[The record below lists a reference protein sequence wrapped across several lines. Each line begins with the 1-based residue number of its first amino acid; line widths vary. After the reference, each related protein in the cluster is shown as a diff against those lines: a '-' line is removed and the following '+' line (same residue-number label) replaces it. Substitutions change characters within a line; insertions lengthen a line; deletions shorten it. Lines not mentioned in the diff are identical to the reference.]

1 MDSEKNKIPEN
12 VKTIHFIAICGTGM
26 GAVAGM
32 LKDMGYVVTGSD
44 HGVYPPMSDFLIRK
58 NIAVNNGFDAKNLSH
73 NPDLVI
79 VGNAVIKNNPEA
91 VATKEK
97 GLFYCSMPQA
107 INHFIVGSKK
117 VLMIT
122 GTHGKTT
129 TSSILAWI
137 LYKAGADPS
146 FFIGGILKNFNSNY
160 RLGEGEYIIIE
171 GDEYDTAFFNKIPKF
186 LHYDPFMAIITS
198 IEFDHADIF
207 KDLDHIKSMFE
218 KLILN
223 LSPRSAVFPFNGD
236 KNVMELIKKDLP
248 CAVMDYGKSK
258 NGYWRI
264 GDFNIKSPYVEFEVY
279 KKGRLYGIFETR
291 LMGEHNLLNALLAI
305 GVADGLGIDKICVK
319 EALKTFDGIK
329 RRQEIRGVAKSV
341 TIMDD
346 FAHHPTAVKETIK
359 AAKPFYPGGRLIAVF
374 EPRTNTSMRRI
385 FQDAYPP
392 AFDNADIICLRK
404 PSRLDKIPENE
415 RIDHKILVEN
425 IRKRGKDAY
434 GFDTTDSI
442 IDFVEEMAK
451 PGDLVLIMSNG
462 GFDNIHE
469 RLLKRLG

>member
-1 MDSEKNKIPEN
+1 MNPEKNKIPDN

-26 GAVAGM
+26 GALAGM
-32 LKDMGYVVTGSD
+32 LKDMGYIVTGSD
-44 HGVYPPMSDFLIRK
+44 QGVYPPMSDFLARK
-58 NIAVNNGFDAKNLSH
+58 KIAVTNGFNAKNLSH
-73 NPDLVI
+73 DPDLVI

-107 INHFIVGSKK
+107 INHFIVDDKK
-117 VLMIT
+117 VLMVT

-137 LYKAGADPS
+137 LHKAGADPS

-160 RLGEGEYIIIE
+160 RLGKGEYIIME

-186 LHYDPFMAIITS
+186 LHYDPFATIITS

-207 KDLDHIKSMFE
+207 KNLDHIKSMFE
-218 KLILN
+218 KLILK
-223 LSPRSAVFPFNGD
+223 LSHKSALFPFNGD
-236 KNVMELIKKDLP
+236 KNVMELTRKKPLS
-248 CAVMDYGKSK
+248 VMDYGKNK
-258 NGYWRI
+258 NGYWSI
-264 GDFNIKSPYVEFEVY
+264 GDFYIKPPLVEFEVL
-279 KKGRLYGIFETR
+279 KKGEFYGAFETT
-291 LMGEHNLLNALLAI
+291 LMGEHNLLNTLSAI
-305 GVADGLGIDKICVK
+305 GVADAIGLDKKSISN
-319 EALKTFDGIK
+319 ALKTFTGIK
-329 RRQEIRGVAKSV
+329 RRQEIRGIAKGV

-359 AAKPFYPGGRLIAVF
+359 AAKPFFPHGKLIAVF
-374 EPRTNTSMRRI
+374 EPRTNTSMRKI
-385 FQDAYPP
+385 FEDVYPS
-392 AFDNADIICLRK
+392 AFDEADVVCIRK

-415 RIDHKILVEN
+415 RIDHKILVQK
-425 IRKRGKDAY
+425 IKDRGKDAY
-434 GFDTTDSI
+434 GFDDTDSI
-442 IDFVEEMAK
+442 MDFVCKKAR